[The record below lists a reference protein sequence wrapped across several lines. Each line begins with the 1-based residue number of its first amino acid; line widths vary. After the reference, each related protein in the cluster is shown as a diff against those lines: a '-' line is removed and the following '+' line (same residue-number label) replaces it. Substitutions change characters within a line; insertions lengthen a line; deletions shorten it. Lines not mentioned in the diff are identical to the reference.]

1 MLNWEITFSE
11 TFNYFQHFRYINYP
25 YKLQMSSNNQNSFK
39 LQVIKWNFVI
49 FQGTYI
55 SFILSKP
62 QELHSTKCISSG
74 GLCMGV
80 HFPVLHPRG
89 AGGQG
94 LAMGGP
100 GVATPTDG
108 FCLRLDTAKQK
119 TFVIGN
125 QIGRQIVKLN
135 LPGKSC
141 YC

>member
-1 MLNWEITFSE
+1 MKFCHFS
-11 TFNYFQHFRYINYP
+11 YL
-25 YKLQMSSNNQNSFK
+25 K
-39 LQVIKWNFVI
+39 
-49 FQGTYI
+49 GTYI

-62 QELHSTKCISSG
+62 QELHNTKCISSG